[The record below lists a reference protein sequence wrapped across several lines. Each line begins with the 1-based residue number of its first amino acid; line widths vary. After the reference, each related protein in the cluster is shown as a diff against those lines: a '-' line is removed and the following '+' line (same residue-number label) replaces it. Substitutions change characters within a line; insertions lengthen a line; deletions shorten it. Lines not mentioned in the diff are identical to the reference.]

1 MLGTPATAC
10 AVAGRGAVGTE
21 VVVGAWSG
29 ETRVKIFS
37 FACGRSGRA
46 AVDGDRILLTYD
58 DTFAAVVDYLLST
71 TATNRLS

>member
-1 MLGTPATAC
+1 VAC
-10 AVAGRGAVGTE
+10 GAA
-21 VVVGAWSG
+21 VGAWSG

-37 FACGRSGRA
+37 FACGWSGRA

-71 TATNRLS
+71 TATNGLS